1 MNATIPPITNKASKS
16 HGHQSVSVSDEAAA
30 APDAEPAGDLVDV
43 DVVEVCV
50 AVDVAVDVDVEVFV
64 AVDVEVDVDVDVDV
78 TVDVEV
84 EVCVPVGAA
93 ADVVPVAIDDRDGV
107 GRSIDRE
114 GLGRF
119 EPPAQDAATSMIAQA
134 ARETLALPWRR
145 NTPVI
150 PYLQIPWA
158 TVFLSPR
165 GQMEPVRAGSVCWGT
180 LNDGLFLKARC
191 PIMNGGRMSPSPLQ
205 GGQWVSTWPALLPIA
220 MGSSDRRAHG
230 TS

>member
-1 MNATIPPITNKASKS
+1 MLNL
-16 HGHQSVSVSDEAAA
+16 
-30 APDAEPAGDLVDV
+30 PAISSTWTSSRSR
-43 DVVEVCV
+43 V

-64 AVDVEVDVDVDVDV
+64 AVDVAVDVDVDVDV

-93 ADVVPVAIDDRDGV
+93 ADVVPVAIDDRDGL
-107 GRSIDRE
+107 GRASIDRE

-119 EPPAQDAATSMIAQA
+119 EPPAQDAATSTIAQA
-134 ARETLALPWRR
+134 ARETLSLPWRR

-150 PYLQIPWA
+150 PYLQIPLA
-158 TVFLSPR
+158 TISITPR
-165 GQMEPVRAGSVCWGT
+165 SDGTRESRVGLLGDPERRTVSQGQMS
-180 LNDGLFLKARC
+180 NHD
-191 PIMNGGRMSPSPLQ
+191 GGRMSPSPLQ